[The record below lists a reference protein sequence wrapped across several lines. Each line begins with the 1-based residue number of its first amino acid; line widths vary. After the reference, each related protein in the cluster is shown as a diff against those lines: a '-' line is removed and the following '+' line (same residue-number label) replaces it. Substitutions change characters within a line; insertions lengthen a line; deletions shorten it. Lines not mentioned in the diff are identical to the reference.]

1 MQTPARNKIIN
12 AWCMYDWANSAFA
25 TTVMAA
31 ILPIFFGKVAAAEF
45 SPELA
50 TSIWG
55 YITAISMLLVAVL
68 SLILGPV
75 SDFSSSRKK
84 FLAAFAGIGI
94 LSTSVLVFT
103 GAGDWV
109 MVGILFILGN
119 IGFAGSEVFYD
130 SFLPHIAKPD
140 EINRISTKGYALGY
154 MGGGILLAINIVMI
168 LFLPETVVSPDNE
181 SISVLGMQLSFL
193 TVGIWWGLFSI
204 PILRRVPE
212 PMGVQIG
219 LGGQNPLRIAHR
231 RLSATLRDIRKY
243 RQLFLFIIS
252 FWFYNDGIGTII
264 KMATIYGGEIGI
276 GVIHLVGA
284 LMLTQI
290 IGIPLSLAFGR
301 VADRIGAK
309 RSILIGLGV
318 YLIISIGGYFMTHA
332 IHFWILACL
341 VGLVQ
346 GGTQAL
352 SRSLFSSM
360 VPRNKSAEFFSFY
373 NISGKFAGI
382 MGPAI
387 FAIVG
392 QLAGSSRL
400 GILSL
405 VFFFLIGG
413 YLLINVDVE
422 EGKRMATNW
431 EQNG

>member
-1 MQTPARNKIIN
+1 
-12 AWCMYDWANSAFA
+12 
-25 TTVMAA
+25 
-31 ILPIFFGKVAAAEF
+31 
-45 SPELA
+45 
-50 TSIWG
+50 
-55 YITAISMLLVAVL
+55 
-68 SLILGPV
+68 
-75 SDFSSSRKK
+75 
-84 FLAAFAGIGI
+84 
-94 LSTSVLVFT
+94 
-103 GAGDWV
+103 
-109 MVGILFILGN
+109 
-119 IGFAGSEVFYD
+119 
-130 SFLPHIAKPD
+130 
-140 EINRISTKGYALGY
+140 

-168 LFLPETVVSPDNE
+168 LFLPKTVVSLNNE
-181 SISVLGMQLSFL
+181 TVHVLGMQLSFL

-212 PMGVQIG
+212 PVGVQIG

-231 RLSATLRDIRKY
+231 RLSTTLRDIRKY

-276 GVIHLVGA
+276 EVIHLVGA

-318 YLIISIGGYFMTHA
+318 YLIISIGGYFMTRA

-341 VGLVQ
+341 IGLVQ

-392 QLAGSSRL
+392 QLTGSSRL